1 MRRLPH
7 ALGAALLVACT
18 PAPKPPA
25 EPPAPP
31 PPPPAPAPINLAD
44 VAGKWTVRNMPETGD
59 SVLVTYE
66 MTATASDSGWTVTLP
81 KRKPMKLHVMVSGDS
96 VMTKLDQ
103 FESVLR
109 KGVKV
114 STEGVFHLRD
124 GKLVGTQVAH
134 YTTTKADSV
143 LRMRT
148 EGTKAP

>member
-1 MRRLPH
+1 MRHSRL
-7 ALGAALLVACT
+7 ALGAALLAACT
-18 PAPKPPA
+18 SAPKPAP

-31 PPPPAPAPINLAD
+31 PAPPAPAPINLAD
-44 VAGKWTVRNMPETGD
+44 VAGKWTVKTMPETGD
-59 SVLVTYE
+59 TVLVTYS
-66 MTATASDSGWTVTLP
+66 MSATAADTGWTVTLP
-81 KRKPMKLHVMVSGDS
+81 NRKPMAVHVTTSGDS
-96 VMTKLDQ
+96 VMTKLDP

-114 STEGVFHLRD
+114 STEGVFHLKD

-148 EGTKAP
+148 EGTRTP

>member
-1 MRRLPH
+1 MRQLPL
-7 ALGAALLVACT
+7 ALGAAVLVACT
-18 PAPKPPA
+18 PAPKPAA

-59 SVLVTYE
+59 SVLVTYS
-66 MTATASDSGWTVTLP
+66 MTATAADSGWMVTLP
-81 KRKPMKLHVMVSGDS
+81 NRKPMALHVTTSGDS
-96 VMTKLDQ
+96 VMTKLDP

-114 STEGVFHLRD
+114 TTEGVFHLRD
-124 GKLVGTQVAH
+124 GKLMGTTVAH
-134 YTTTKADSV
+134 YTTAKSDSV

-148 EGTKAP
+148 EGTRTP